1 MNILF
6 TFDVSHNDE
15 FLICSSLEKI
25 DALYKYE
32 LP

>member
-15 FLICSSLEKI
+15 FIICSYLWKN
-25 DALYKYE
+25 KCFMQV
-32 LP
+32 